1 MCIGINAQNL
11 FILAK
16 MLKTF
21 CRTSSLRA
29 PSELSELK
37 IVNITILQVAQMQR
51 PPQQPQL
58 WHQPPPNVVEFLE
71 ADFFVNHTTVYPHYQ
86 IKEYSFGIISHFF
99 LDALASLELVLSL
112 TLSFLPSFL
121 P

>member
-1 MCIGINAQNL
+1 MWWPSWR
-11 FILAK
+11 
-16 MLKTF
+16 
-21 CRTSSLRA
+21 RTAAGDRVEPKQSSRMF
-29 PSELSELK
+29 
-37 IVNITILQVAQMQR
+37 NITMLQVAQMQR

-99 LDALASLELVLSL
+99 FVNKSLGIC
-112 TLSFLPSFL
+112 
-121 P
+121 